1 MKGAPTERREKDKQD
16 GDPEPAEPTR
26 VPEVT
31 AAELSSDEGH
41 NPAPSP
47 NTDTFLFFFLNT
59 RKSKIKDGAAR
70 PRSCLRSLLG
80 TAGPHPQGTHLTSTV
95 SGFASSKFWT
105 RKFSPE
111 KELVLALSQQ

>member
-1 MKGAPTERREKDKQD
+1 MLTARAARPVSDTVKSIDRAGQTKGAPTERREKDKQD

-47 NTDTFLFFFLNT
+47 NTVTFLFFFFLKT

-70 PRSCLRSLLG
+70 P
-80 TAGPHPQGTHLTSTV
+80 
-95 SGFASSKFWT
+95 
-105 RKFSPE
+105 
-111 KELVLALSQQ
+111 